1 MQGTTKC
8 LRCGGDNVTH
18 GKLESTGKIYSRPSR
33 AKLSTILTCGALVN
47 SLICLDCGHV
57 ELLVDTNKA
66 RSLVRA

>member
-1 MQGTTKC
+1 MQNTMKC
-8 LRCGGDNVTH
+8 LRCGSENVTH
-18 GKLESTGKIYSRPSR
+18 GKLQSTGRIYSRPKN

-57 ELLVDTNKA
+57 DLLVDTDKV